1 MAAGDRGNV
10 WMLCEVFQFI
20 LKNQADALL
29 RLGVSPGFK
38 DDVLCQLWR
47 LYLQKSQQA
56 YTRNPVNSLKFKQEG
71 LDSDSGSAAESVLS
85 GSFTD
90 TGSNLHSSAD
100 CNAESGSDWGG
111 SGQSST
117 CSMASW
123 KRSRSLM
130 TMEKTLALIHLAL
143 VWSREALTLSD
154 LLRLVK
160 DGHVP
165 YVTAYEQLPEE
176 MKLCGPVALLFHIK

>member
-1 MAAGDRGNV
+1 AEYREPCAQCAAVDWGISDEGHFYCRSCHNV
-10 WMLCEVFQFI
+10 IERTREVM
-20 LKNQADALL
+20 DM
-29 RLGVSPGFK
+29 
-38 DDVLCQLWR
+38 
-47 LYLQKSQQA
+47 
-56 YTRNPVNSLKFKQEG
+56 
-71 LDSDSGSAAESVLS
+71 
-85 GSFTD
+85 SFTRD
-90 TGSNLHSSAD
+90 SNRISWISK
-100 CNAESGSDWGG
+100 SGSDWGG

-117 CSMASW
+117 CSMPSL

-176 MKLCGPVALLFHIK
+176 MKLRGQ